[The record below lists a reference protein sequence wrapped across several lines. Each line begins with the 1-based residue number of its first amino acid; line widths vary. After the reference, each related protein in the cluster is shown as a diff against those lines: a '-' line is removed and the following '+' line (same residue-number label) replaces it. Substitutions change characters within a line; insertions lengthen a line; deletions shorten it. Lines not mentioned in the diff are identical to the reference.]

1 MNARPGQGSG
11 LAALQRDFQAWLVRP
26 SDAVGRRLGPPARLA
41 VYQNNYRTQLVGC
54 LQESYPQV
62 RRWLGEDVFLAAAVR
77 HIDSRPPHDWTL
89 DAYADGFPDALAEAF
104 PDNPDLHELAWIEH
118 ALHAAFVAR
127 DAACAPDAD
136 WSRVDWETARV
147 RFAPSMRLR
156 AALTNAGVIWE
167 ALADGT
173 PCPAG
178 EMLAA
183 PGGLLVWRR
192 GHQCVLR
199 RLDGLEYD
207 ALLRLRRDGSFAGLC
222 AWLVERVG
230 EAQGVERAGA
240 FLGGWLA
247 GRLVVGTG
255 AEPPDDMPPLTFID
269 GENP

>member
-1 MNARPGQGSG
+1 MLTA
-11 LAALQRDFQAWLVRP
+11 
-26 SDAVGRRLGPPARLA
+26 PA
-41 VYQNNYRTQLVGC
+41 
-54 LQESYPQV
+54 
-62 RRWLGEDVFLAAAVR
+62 
-77 HIDSRPPHDWTL
+77 
-89 DAYADGFPDALAEAF
+89 
-104 PDNPDLHELAWIEH
+104 
-118 ALHAAFVAR
+118 
-127 DAACAPDAD
+127 
-136 WSRVDWETARV
+136 
-147 RFAPSMRLR
+147 
-156 AALTNAGVIWE
+156 
-167 ALADGT
+167 
-173 PCPAG
+173 
-178 EMLAA
+178 
-183 PGGLLVWRR
+183 GLLVWRR